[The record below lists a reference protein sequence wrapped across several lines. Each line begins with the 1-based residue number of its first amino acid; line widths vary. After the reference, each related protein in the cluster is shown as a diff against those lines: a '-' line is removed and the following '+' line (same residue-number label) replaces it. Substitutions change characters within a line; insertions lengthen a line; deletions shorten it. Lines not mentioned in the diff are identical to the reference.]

1 MGKSPTDRIDS
12 EDNTV
17 HDLNTIKLINSPKG
31 SKKILS
37 RARAQNAGGKGHAK
51 HAEKTGV
58 FTTEYSP
65 LSMKQLLAK
74 LNDPAA
80 LAKRRELNKSILRR
94 FFTGQAE

>member
-1 MGKSPTDRIDS
+1 M
-12 EDNTV
+12 
-17 HDLNTIKLINSPKG
+17 HDLDTIKKMNSPKG
-31 SKKILS
+31 SKAIHR
-37 RARAQNAGGKGHAK
+37 RARSMNAGGKGHAK
-51 HAEKTGV
+51 HSEKTGV
-58 FTTEYSP
+58 FTVEYSP